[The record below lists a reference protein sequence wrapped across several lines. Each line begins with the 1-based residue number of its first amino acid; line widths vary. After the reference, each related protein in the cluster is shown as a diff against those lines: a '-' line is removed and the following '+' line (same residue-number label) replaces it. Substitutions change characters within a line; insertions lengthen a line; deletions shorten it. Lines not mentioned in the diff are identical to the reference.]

1 MWYLA
6 IQPIMRDA
14 VMQNQI
20 IQVHFEDS
28 FRRMDLSSEKLSAAL
43 TRAKV
48 SSGDIILSESSKVE
62 ETFYFQFW
70 PQVDFNRCFNF

>member
-1 MWYLA
+1 MWYFA

-14 VMQNQI
+14 VMQNHR

-48 SSGDIILSESSKVE
+48 SSGDIILSRSSKVE
-62 ETFYFQFW
+62 ETFCFQFQ
-70 PQVDFNRCFNF
+70 PQVDFKRCFNF